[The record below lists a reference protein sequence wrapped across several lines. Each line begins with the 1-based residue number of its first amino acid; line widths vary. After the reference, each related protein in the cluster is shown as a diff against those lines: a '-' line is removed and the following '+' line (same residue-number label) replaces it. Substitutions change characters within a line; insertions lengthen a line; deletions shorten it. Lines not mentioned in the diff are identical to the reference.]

1 MVLNVVGSNPIGHP
15 KKSLATLRCEGFYFR
30 LIILGIDFICV
41 LILLFFFAYVVI
53 NVYICSLNLMYK
65 NG

>member
-15 KKSLATLRCEGFYFR
+15 KKSLATFRCEGFLFSSYYSR
-30 LIILGIDFICV
+30 YILHLCSGFIV
-41 LILLFFFAYVVI
+41 FFAYVAI
-53 NVYICSLNLMYK
+53 NVYICFLNLTYK